1 MSIEISHVLVI
12 FSEGCVVQCV
22 KSATKVEESI
32 KKSRFIGFI
41 YPCNSV
47 TNAAA
52 YLKTLQLEHSA
63 ANHIAFA
70 YRIKTEK
77 GTVCRFHDAGEPS
90 GTAGKPIYNY
100 IEGHD
105 LINVLCV
112 VVRYFGGV
120 KLGAGGL
127 TRAYGNTAKQA
138 IQAAEIVEYIELA
151 SLSFVLAYNQLQPF
165 EYQLKKLSGKILSKD
180 FTGQVKLLV
189 QLPASQADDFLRV
202 FPGQKLE
209 PKNIS

>member
-1 MSIEISHVLVI
+1 ML
-12 FSEGCVVQCV
+12 CV
-22 KSATKVEESI
+22 KSPINIEEII

-41 YPCNSV
+41 YPCNSESEAIV
-47 TNAAA
+47 
-52 YLKTLQLEHSA
+52 YLKALQTQHAA

-77 GTVCRFHDAGEPS
+77 GTICRFHDAGEPS
-90 GTAGKPIYNY
+90 GTAGKPIFKY

-138 IQAAEIVEYIELA
+138 IQAAETIEFIELA
-151 SLSFVLAYNQLQPF
+151 MLLFVLDYKQLQTF
-165 EYQLKKLSGKILSKD
+165 EYTLKKFAGTIISKD
-180 FTGQVKLLV
+180 FTEQVKLLV
-189 QLPASQADDFLRV
+189 ELPESKVDDFLDI
-202 FPGQKLE
+202 FPGQKV
-209 PKNIS
+209 